1 MKAGIKMTNL
11 ERAKEF
17 FKHDVY
23 ATSTTGIEIEE
34 VSLHHA
40 VVSLKIE
47 QRHLNAANT
56 VMGGVLFTMADFA
69 FAVAANFDRPLTVT
83 LASQISF
90 LNAAKG
96 EKLFAEA
103 KCITEGNRT
112 NFYEVDI
119 TDNLGTQVAKITSNG
134 YKMRSRFP
142 NSYER
147 ANISDDP
154 YREQKT

>member
-96 EKLFAEA
+96 EKGDLEIEDLLFGM
-103 KCITEGNRT
+103 GNEH
-112 NFYEVDI
+112 YGKLLLAGLAD
-119 TDNLGTQVAKITSNG
+119 LPQG
-134 YKMRSRFP
+134 FP
-142 NSYER
+142 E
-147 ANISDDP
+147 
-154 YREQKT
+154 